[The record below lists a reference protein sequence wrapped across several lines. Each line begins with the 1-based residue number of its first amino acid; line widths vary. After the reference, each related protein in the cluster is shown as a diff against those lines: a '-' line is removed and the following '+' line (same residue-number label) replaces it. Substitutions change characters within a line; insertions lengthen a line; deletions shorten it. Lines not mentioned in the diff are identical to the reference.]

1 MWTLDNR
8 TPYAAERNWVRGK
21 AGEHHWIVAVA
32 ATFIVSGDGRL
43 APSEEQLPPLLA
55 PAYRGEP
62 GRSSLLRDSDLLGRK
77 PAGTEV
83 VVNAQA
89 HAPGGRPVA
98 QVPISLQ
105 VGRLRKLLLVSG
117 ERTYRGEAGLT
128 TSSPRPFSSQPVEYE
143 RAYGGVDAAD
153 PDPRRQAMEGRNPV
167 GRGFA
172 IRPAHLRG
180 RPAHTVDHYAS
191 GDPLK
196 LGPAGFGPIDRW
208 WSPRRELGGTYG
220 AAWEAKKKP
229 LLPDDYDERFELSAP
244 RDQVVPGELRTG
256 EQIELVNMNP
266 AGRLRFAVPALS
278 FGLATTFGRRRE
290 EHPARLA
297 TVIVEPEASRVVMV
311 WQSALKVAAHEVEHL
326 DRTRIVDRQGAT

>member
-21 AGEHHWIVAVA
+21 AGEHHWIVAIA
-32 ATFIVSGDGRL
+32 ATFDVSPEGHLTPG
-43 APSEEQLPPLLA
+43 EEQLPPLLA

-62 GRSSLLRDSDLLGRK
+62 GRSSLRRDSDLLGRK

-83 VVNAQA
+83 LVDARA
-89 HAPGGRPVA
+89 HATGGRA
-98 QVPISLQ
+98 TLQVPVSLQ
-105 VGRLRKLLLVSG
+105 VGRLRKTLLVSG
-117 ERTYRGEAGLT
+117 ERTYRGDGDLT
-128 TSSPRPFSSQPVEYE
+128 TTSPRPFTSQPVEYE
-143 RAYGGVDAAD
+143 RAYGGVDATD
-153 PDPRRQAMEGRNPV
+153 PDPRRHGMEGRNPV

-172 IRPAHLRG
+172 IRPLQLRG
-180 RPAHTVDHYAS
+180 QPAHTIDHPS

-196 LGPAGFGPIDRW
+196 VGPAGFGAVDRW
-208 WSPRRELGGTYG
+208 WSPRRELAGTFD

-244 RDQVVPGELRTG
+244 GDQIVPGELRAG

-266 AGRLRFAVPALS
+266 AGRLRFAIPALS
-278 FGLATTFGRRRE
+278 FGLATAFGRRRE

-297 TVIVEPEASRVVMV
+297 TVIVEPEASRVVLV
-311 WQSALKVAAHEVEHL
+311 WQSALKVPAQQVEHL
-326 DRTRIVDRQGAT
+326 DGTRLVDRQGAA